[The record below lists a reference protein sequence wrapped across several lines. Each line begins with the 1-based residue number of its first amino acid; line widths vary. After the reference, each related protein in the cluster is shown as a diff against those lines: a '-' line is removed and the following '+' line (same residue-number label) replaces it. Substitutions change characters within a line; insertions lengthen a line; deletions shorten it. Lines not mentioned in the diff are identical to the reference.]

1 MRSPTTFRDTPIR
14 QKLMLIIMATTA
26 AAMIFSCVGIL
37 TLDSY
42 LFRENLGRDLSALA
56 RIVADN
62 STASLAF
69 GDPKTAAETLN
80 ALRAREHIVAAC
92 LYQMDG
98 TVLARYIH
106 PGTKQGC
113 PPEDRNDKLRFG
125 ASEATVSYTIFIGA
139 KRYGTLMLLY
149 DLTEITERRQLYG
162 TMVIG
167 VLLVSGLIAFWLSSN
182 LRALI
187 SDPISQLVKATTSV
201 SETGDYSIRARK
213 ISGDELGVL
222 VDRFNEMLTGIQ
234 SRDNSLTRALADREE
249 ALRDVEKATER
260 FRFLAESMPQKIFT
274 AKPAGDVDY
283 FNQQWLEFTGL
294 SFAELK
300 HWGWTHIIHPEDLDA
315 NIKVWRRSLETGGPF
330 NIEHRFRRADGAYR
344 WHLTRVHAM
353 RDPQGHIS
361 MWIGSNTD
369 IHEQKEKEEE
379 LRRANDDLQQ
389 FAYSAS
395 HDLQE
400 PVRNVTVYSEL
411 IGKRYRDVL
420 DDEGR
425 RFLGFLTE
433 GGSRLAMLISDLLA
447 YTRAGASESDIS
459 IHSADAVMQYT
470 LSGLA
475 EAIRESQAAV
485 TYDALPDIAMGEAH
499 LQQIFLNLIGN
510 ALKYR
515 TDEPPRI
522 HISATDTGSAW
533 RFSVQDN
540 GIGIDPSYREKIFG
554 VFKRLH
560 RDHKYS
566 GTGIGLAICQRVVER
581 YGGKIWVESAPGKG
595 STFYFTV
602 PHHHGRAFGAAAE
615 RADG

>member
-1 MRSPTTFRDTPIR
+1 
-14 QKLMLIIMATTA
+14 MLIIMATTA
-26 AAMIFSCVGIL
+26 TAMILSCVGIV
-37 TLDSY
+37 TFDSY
-42 LFRENLGRDLSALA
+42 VFRENLGRDLSALA

-62 STASLAF
+62 STASLAI

-80 ALRAREHIVAAC
+80 ALRARDHIVAAC

-106 PGTKQGC
+106 PGAKQGC
-113 PPEDRNDKLRFG
+113 PPEDRNDELRFG

-274 AKPAGDVDY
+274 AKPTGDVDY

-294 SFAELK
+294 SFAQLK
-300 HWGWTHIIHPEDLDA
+300 HWGWTHIIHPEDLEA

-353 RDPQGHIS
+353 RDPHGHIS

-369 IHEQKEKEEE
+369 IHEQKEREEA
-379 LRRANDDLQQ
+379 LRRANEDLQQ

-411 IGKRYRDVL
+411 IAKRYRNAL
-420 DDEGR
+420 DEEGR

-433 GGSRLAMLISDLLA
+433 GGTRLAMLISDLLA
-447 YTRAGASESDIS
+447 YTRAGASESDVS
-459 IHSADAVMQYT
+459 IRSANAVMQYT

-475 EAIRESQAAV
+475 EAIRESQATV
-485 TYDALPDIAMGEAH
+485 TYDPLPDIPMGEAH

-515 TDEPPRI
+515 TEEPPRI

-540 GIGIDPSYREKIFG
+540 GIGIDPAYREKIFG

-581 YGGKIWVESAPGKG
+581 YGGKIWVDSAPGQG
-595 STFYFTV
+595 SIFCFTV
-602 PHHHGRAFGAAAE
+602 PHHAGRDFGTAAE
-615 RADG
+615 RGEG